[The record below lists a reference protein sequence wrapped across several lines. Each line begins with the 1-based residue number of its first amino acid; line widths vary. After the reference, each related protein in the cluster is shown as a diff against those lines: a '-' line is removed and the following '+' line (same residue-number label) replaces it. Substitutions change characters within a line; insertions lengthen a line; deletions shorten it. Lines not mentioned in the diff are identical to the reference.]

1 MGNKKINRL
10 EALDEVIKMIFI
22 KQLIK
27 KAIIYEKGGK
37 YYSSCARHEEI
48 TIELNTILEE

>member
-10 EALDEVIKMIFI
+10 ESLDEIIKMILI

-27 KAIIYEKGGK
+27 KAIVYERGGK

-48 TIELNTILEE
+48 TIELNTIFEK